1 MAKAKTE
8 DIVKEIFKS
17 HSISEQEL
25 NLLKRRLN
33 AGEKVEGLEYMI
45 DDEISLTGEQKA
57 KGMKWILGQ
66 YRTPKG
72 KVKESHP
79 FGYREQEALDS
90 MKNIYFAGFHNP
102 SFFGK
107 NFQPVYTVVGKEAN
121 FDYQLAGGKLEILG

>member
-17 HSISEQEL
+17 KSISEQEI

-45 DDEISLTGEQKA
+45 DDEISLTGDQNA
-57 KGMKWILGQ
+57 KGKKYLKNVF
-66 YRTPKG
+66 RTPKG
-72 KVKESHP
+72 AERKNHP
-79 FGYREQEALDS
+79 FGYREQEAIDS
-90 MKNIYFAGFHNP
+90 LKEFYFAGFHNP

-107 NFQPVYTVVGKEAN
+107 NFQPVYTAVGKDAN